1 MRLPL
6 RPAALAALALF
17 VAPLVHSTTG
27 TDSAGA
33 AVTAVAGSP
42 TDYSFLATNQKDGS
56 PARWNPCRAI
66 HWRVNATGA
75 PVDGGQHI
83 EEALRRI
90 SAATGLV
97 FVRDGRTSILPDG
110 KTFLGWGT
118 TDLVIGYATAQ
129 QRPALGGTV
138 VGDGGAQLRW
148 HTDGRWQIGKGY
160 VLLDR
165 VDLAKKPRGFGT
177 GNTQGAVYL
186 HELGH
191 AVGLGHARALPQV
204 MYGRGSASAVATWQ
218 RGDLAGLARLGRK
231 AGCLT
236 SSPA

>member
-1 MRLPL
+1 MRTSSRAVGLAVLALTLVLPL
-6 RPAALAALALF
+6 GPTRPGPQAA
-17 VAPLVHSTTG
+17 
-27 TDSAGA
+27 A
-33 AVTAVAGSP
+33 AVSGSA
-42 TDYSFLATNQKDGS
+42 TDYSFLATNRKDGS

-118 TDLVIGYATAQ
+118 TDLVIGYATAT
-129 QRPALGGTV
+129 QRPVLAGSV

-148 HTDGRWQIGKGY
+148 HDDGRWQIGKGY

-165 VDLAKKPRGFGT
+165 IDLVKKPRGFGT
-177 GNTQGAVYL
+177 GNTQGSVYL

-204 MYGRGSASAVATWQ
+204 MYGRGSASSVATWQ

-236 SSPA
+236 STPV